1 MRTFFYDTLTIQ
13 TFFYYLSCII
23 ITIIYNYS
31 LFYREDVVG
40 TTTDITVTAH
50 LKYTFHITDTTDLQP
65 AITNESDTAPGTA
78 DTNIIILPHQLNFDL
93 DNPT

>member
-1 MRTFFYDTLTIQ
+1 MIHLLFKLSFTI
-13 TFFYYLSCII
+13 YHVLYLQLSII
-23 ITIIYNYS
+23 S

-50 LKYTFHITDTTDLQP
+50 LKYTFHITDTTDLQL

-78 DTNIIILPHQLNFDL
+78 DTNIIILPHQLTFDF